1 VYTLIN
7 GTPALDLFATSIL
20 SILVLVAIVLA
31 ARHRARLEATRRELD
46 ASNARLREKSAKLE
60 LTLDH
65 MNQGIMVVDAN
76 EDVVLINRQ
85 VVRLLG
91 LPPDLI
97 GRKPKFSDVV
107 AYQRASGEFNDGDA
121 AVDPQVRRNIERNEI
136 SPDLEAYERVRPN
149 GVALEVRTMRLPN
162 GGVLRTFTDIT
173 ERKRSADKIAHMAH
187 HDPLTG
193 LANRVLLREHIE
205 SALARQRRTHESF
218 ALLLIDLDRF
228 KAVNDMLGH
237 RGGDLLLQKVAER
250 LRGCVREVDTIARL
264 GGDEFAILQSG
275 ATGREQVEAL
285 ARRVVEV
292 ISAPYGLDGTPA
304 VIGASI
310 GIARSHDSPDIEQLF
325 HNADLALYRV
335 KAEGRN
341 HFRLFEPQM
350 DAAARERRQLE
361 AALRVA
367 RDRGEFEVYY
377 QPIVDLATGS
387 VSGVEALLR
396 WNHPERG
403 RLAPVAFMPVA
414 EEIGLMAAIDAWV
427 IETACAEATR
437 WPGNVTIA
445 INLSPPKF
453 KRRGFADVVR
463 RVLAQTGLPARRLEL
478 EISERILLRGEEEGL
493 LALQTLRDL
502 GVALALDD
510 FGTGQSSLSDL
521 RAFRFDKIKIDR
533 SFVGEMESRDD
544 CAAIVAAIASLGRSI
559 GAATTA
565 EGVETAAQ
573 VDLVRA
579 AGCTQAQGYLYSHP
593 LSAGAIMGF
602 LRDAQGEKA
611 VA

>member
-1 VYTLIN
+1 
-7 GTPALDLFATSIL
+7 
-20 SILVLVAIVLA
+20 
-31 ARHRARLEATRRELD
+31 
-46 ASNARLREKSAKLE
+46 
-60 LTLDH
+60 
-65 MNQGIMVVDAN
+65 
-76 EDVVLINRQ
+76 
-85 VVRLLG
+85 
-91 LPPDLI
+91 
-97 GRKPKFSDVV
+97 
-107 AYQRASGEFNDGDA
+107 
-121 AVDPQVRRNIERNEI
+121 
-136 SPDLEAYERVRPN
+136 
-149 GVALEVRTMRLPN
+149 
-162 GGVLRTFTDIT
+162 
-173 ERKRSADKIAHMAH
+173 
-187 HDPLTG
+187 
-193 LANRVLLREHIE
+193 VLLRLHVE
-205 SALARQRRTHESF
+205 SALARQRRNQESF

-237 RGGDLLLQKVAER
+237 RGGDLLLQTVAER
-250 LRGCVREVDTIARL
+250 LRGCVRDVDTVARL
-264 GGDEFAILQSG
+264 GGDEFAILQSCIETR
-275 ATGREQVEAL
+275 ADVEML
-285 ARRVVEV
+285 AQRVVDAL
-292 ISAPYGLDGTPA
+292 SAPYGLDGTPA
-304 VIGASI
+304 AIGASI
-310 GIARSHDSPDIEQLF
+310 GIAWSQDSQDIEQLF

-341 HFRLFEPQM
+341 NFRLFEPEM
-350 DAAARERRQLE
+350 DEAARERRQLE

-367 RDRGEFEVYY
+367 RDRGEFEVHY
-377 QPIVDLATGS
+377 QPIIDLATGS
-387 VSGVEALLR
+387 VTGVEALLR

-437 WPGNVTIA
+437 WPGNVAVA

-463 RVLAQTGLPARRLEL
+463 RVLAETGLPARRLEL

-521 RAFRFDKIKIDR
+521 SAFRFDKIKIDR
-533 SFVGEMESRDD
+533 SFVAEMESRDD
-544 CAAIVAAIASLGRSI
+544 CAAIVAAIASLGRSV

-573 VDLVRA
+573 AELVRA
-579 AGCTQAQGYLYSHP
+579 AGCTQAQGYLYSYP

-602 LRDAQGEKA
+602 LRDAEGRERE